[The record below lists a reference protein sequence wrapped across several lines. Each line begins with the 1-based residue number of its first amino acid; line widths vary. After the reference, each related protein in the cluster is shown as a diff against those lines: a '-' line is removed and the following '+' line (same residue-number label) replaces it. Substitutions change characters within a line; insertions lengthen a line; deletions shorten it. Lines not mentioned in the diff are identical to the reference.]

1 MLADVH
7 YAPSGITPA
16 CLPHDLPAASRR
28 RKATA
33 DLASVTCW
41 HCRKTGAWQEASLF
55 AGLDAYRVRGAR

>member
-33 DLASVTCW
+33 DLRLVTCRF
-41 HCRKTGAWQEASLF
+41 CRDAPAWQDASLF